1 MKYAHIWSTST
12 FFNRYLWHIAESLGF
27 WTINIQSSGI
37 RKTIM
42 PETIKKPWGNP
53 EWHWKNYKRPWGRH
67 WEYWW
72 NPVLFNFCPLK
83 QSIILSE
90 YILWIKNKFKH
101 SSNLN
106 YTTSGLILHLINCC
120 CASEFGIVNM
130 VSFVTSQSNGQF
142 SEIYLIAYFNSKIYS
157 FIFKTEIR
165 WVKWLYILQK

>member
-1 MKYAHIWSTST
+1 MTHCRQFWFLNNKY
-12 FFNRYLWHIAESLGF
+12 
-27 WTINIQSSGI
+27 
-37 RKTIM
+37 
-42 PETIKKPWGNP
+42 PELRNKENDNAWDYQKPWGNR
-53 EWHWKNYKRPWGRH
+53 EWHWKNCKRPCGRH

-106 YTTSGLILHLINCC
+106 FSTSGLILHLINCC

-130 VSFVTSQSNGQF
+130 VSFVTLQCNGQF

-157 FIFKTEIR
+157 FIFKTDIR